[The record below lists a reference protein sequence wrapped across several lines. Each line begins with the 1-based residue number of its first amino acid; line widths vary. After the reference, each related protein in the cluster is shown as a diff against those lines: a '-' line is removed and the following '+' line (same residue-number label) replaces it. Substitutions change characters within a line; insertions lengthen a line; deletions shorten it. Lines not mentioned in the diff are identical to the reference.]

1 MMVLRRL
8 ALPRLQWLLY
18 CVLGALCTPVADGLR
33 DAKIEA
39 HDGKMD
45 VGPEKLLGVLLVGS
59 GTLTFLGFYM
69 KYNKETKHLFF
80 LEGFRSQPRL
90 SPQPGIDLGLH
101 VAKCLVSMS
110 EWQERRDWVDST
122 WWHFLI
128 FTILILVLNAI
139 CLGISHCKV
148 KEVPTAL
155 LGIVAGVGILAS
167 FVCLLAPCIAG
178 FRNYYI
184 NKMYCPAMTKILNGA
199 DGPVELYKTSRGFCT
214 VVGESRD
221 HGP

>member
-1 MMVLRRL
+1 
-8 ALPRLQWLLY
+8 
-18 CVLGALCTPVADGLR
+18 
-33 DAKIEA
+33 
-39 HDGKMD
+39 
-45 VGPEKLLGVLLVGS
+45 
-59 GTLTFLGFYM
+59 M

-214 VVGESRD
+214 VAVSLVTMGLSFASSKKVDEQIKAAAAVG
-221 HGP
+221 